1 MIITYSHAIIYFQEI
16 QHDTKAFKE
25 FIRLEESQ
33 FEYIV
38 EALTP
43 IILKEDTY
51 KRECIKPY
59 EMVSLALRY
68 LASGKTL
75 RSLEFQLRIG
85 KKTISQIV
93 TDVCQPISEILLGNS
108 TNDGTFQMAAVL
120 LMETYCNRTA
130 I

>member
-1 MIITYSHAIIYFQEI
+1 M
-16 QHDTKAFKE
+16 
-25 FIRLEESQ
+25 EESQ

-93 TDVCQPISEILLGNS
+93 TDVTGKFYQRWDFPNGSGAIDGNIL
-108 TNDGTFQMAAVL
+108 
-120 LMETYCNRTA
+120 
-130 I
+130 

>member
-25 FIRLEESQ
+25 FIRMEESQ

-85 KKTISQIV
+85 KNISQIV
-93 TDVCQPISEILLGNS
+93 IDACQPISEIPLGNS
-108 TNDGTFQMAAVL
+108 TNDGTFQMAAVP